1 MEDGM
6 QTATDLHAD
15 PLDHVDPAT
24 SDHHA
29 DPLDPLLERVVDG
42 FFVLADG
49 HGAIS
54 KWGEPAELLFGLDAD
69 EALGHSL
76 FDRLLD
82 EAHGD
87 AAAWRQFLQTG
98 EPPEARGR
106 VAVRGRHAASGHTFG
121 LELVFVPVKLD
132 EGFDFSL
139 FLEDLGSDLPANLML
154 PRLRRQHPVVTRA
167 LGAALEDHPQRWEG
181 WRTAGTFVALR
192 PTEPTPWVEEELR
205 AREEQRARE
214 AALAEASLT
223 DPDPGI
229 QGESVSELEDAAAV
243 VARLLSAMER
253 IDALERGAGALP
265 DALERARREA
275 EAARAEAAEAR
286 EQAAAAEHRVE
297 ELRGELDDARAA
309 LDELRGG
316 LASAGAVADQ
326 ARHEAE
332 QARRAAEAEREQ
344 AGVRVNEVFHQI
356 LEVAMRGGA
365 AETPRRP
372 AAAAPAPAERPAR
385 DPRPGFDDA
394 AEPLAVLGLDGRF
407 RELNPA
413 FAKLVGYG
421 EEEFGKAVW
430 PSVHDRRV
438 FESQKEQL
446 ERLAAGE
453 VDAIR
458 VESTYMHGQ
467 GLMVPV
473 AGELRLTR
481 DQEGRPTALLLAAE
495 NHGHA

>member
-1 MEDGM
+1 M
-6 QTATDLHAD
+6 QTATDFHATVSD
-15 PLDHVDPAT
+15 PDAGPLDA
-24 SDHHA
+24 
-29 DPLDPLLERVVDG
+29 LLERIVEG
-42 FFVLADG
+42 YFVLADG
-49 HGAIS
+49 QGAIS
-54 KWGEPAELLFGLDAD
+54 KWGEPAELLFGLGAD

-87 AAAWRQFLQTG
+87 ADAWRRFLQTG

-106 VAVRGRHAASGHTFG
+106 VEVRGRHAAGGETFG

-139 FLEDLGSDLPANLML
+139 FLEDLGSDLPASLML

-167 LGAALEDHPQRWEG
+167 LDAALGDHPQGWDG
-181 WRTAGTFVALR
+181 WRTAGTFVVLR

-205 AREEQRARE
+205 AREEERARE

-229 QGESVSELEDAAAV
+229 QGDSVSELEDAAAV
-243 VARLLSAMER
+243 VARLISAMER
-253 IDALERGAGALP
+253 IEALERGSAAV
-265 DALERARREA
+265 EVVRREA
-275 EAARAEAAEAR
+275 EAARAEAEEAR
-286 EQAAAAEHRVE
+286 ERAAAAEQRVE
-297 ELRGELDDARAA
+297 ELRGELASVAA
-309 LDELRGG
+309 AAE
-316 LASAGAVADQ
+316 SAQ
-326 ARHEAE
+326 HEAE
-332 QARRAAEAEREQ
+332 QARRAAEAERER
-344 AGVRVNEVFHQI
+344 AGARVNEVFHQI

-365 AETPRRP
+365 SEASRRTV
-372 AAAAPAPAERPAR
+372 ALAPTVAGRPAR
-385 DPRPGFDDA
+385 EPRPGFDDA

-413 FAKLVGYG
+413 FTRLVGYD

-430 PSVHDRRV
+430 PSVHDRRA
-438 FESQKEQL
+438 FESQREQL

-453 VDAIR
+453 LEAIP

-473 AGELRLTR
+473 VGELRLTR
-481 DQEGRPTALLLAAE
+481 DDEGHPTALLLAAE

>member
-1 MEDGM
+1 M
-6 QTATDLHAD
+6 QTATDFHATVSD
-15 PLDHVDPAT
+15 PAAGPLDA
-24 SDHHA
+24 
-29 DPLDPLLERVVDG
+29 LLERIVEG
-42 FFVLADG
+42 YFVLADG

-54 KWGEPAELLFGLDAD
+54 KWGAPAELLFGLGAD

-87 AAAWRQFLQTG
+87 ADAWRRFLQTG

-106 VAVRGRHAASGHTFG
+106 VEVRGRHAAGGETFG

-139 FLEDLGSDLPANLML
+139 FLEDLASDLPANLML

-167 LGAALEDHPQRWEG
+167 LDAALGDHPQGWDG
-181 WRTAGTFVALR
+181 WRTAGTFVVLR

-205 AREEQRARE
+205 AREEERARE

-229 QGESVSELEDAAAV
+229 QGDSVSELEDAAAV
-243 VARLLSAMER
+243 VARLISAMER
-253 IDALERGAGALP
+253 IEALERGSAAV
-265 DALERARREA
+265 DAVRREA
-275 EAARAEAAEAR
+275 EAARAEAGEAR
-286 EQAAAAEHRVE
+286 ERAAAAEQRVE
-297 ELRGELDDARAA
+297 ELRGELASVAA
-309 LDELRGG
+309 
-316 LASAGAVADQ
+316 AAQSAQ
-326 ARHEAE
+326 HEAE
-332 QARRAAEAEREQ
+332 QARRAAEAERER
-344 AGVRVNEVFHQI
+344 AGARVNEVFHQI

-365 AETPRRP
+365 SEAPRR
-372 AAAAPAPAERPAR
+372 AVTPAPTVAERPGR
-385 DPRPGFDDA
+385 EPRPGFDDA

-413 FAKLVGYG
+413 FTKLVGYG

-430 PSVHDRRV
+430 PSVHDRRA
-438 FESQKEQL
+438 FESQREEL

-453 VDAIR
+453 LDAIP

-473 AGELRLTR
+473 VGKLTLQMGEDGSPLQLVL
-481 DQEGRPTALLLAAE
+481 EAE
-495 NHGHA
+495 DRHTG